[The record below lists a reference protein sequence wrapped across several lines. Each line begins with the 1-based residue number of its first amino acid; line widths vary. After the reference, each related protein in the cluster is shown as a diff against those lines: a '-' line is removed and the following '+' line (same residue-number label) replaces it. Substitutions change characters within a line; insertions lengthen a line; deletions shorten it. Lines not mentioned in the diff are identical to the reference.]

1 MDALTV
7 TTYTADGGRSLREFL
22 HPVRMARELWA
33 HRDLTLQ
40 IARREAM
47 GRYRSSRLGLLW
59 SLITPL
65 ISLAVYTLVF
75 SGILKAR
82 FTANPTESHASFVL
96 YLFCGMLVY
105 TVFAEVVGRSPT
117 LITANPNFVKKVVFP
132 LEVLVPA
139 ALLESLFRMGVG
151 FGAWLL
157 FWVGIEHDLPR
168 LTVLLLPLVL
178 LPMCLMT
185 VGAAWLAS
193 SLGVFVRDLA
203 NGAGGMVQLLAF
215 MTPVYYSIEQI
226 PHPTLRFLMR
236 MNPLA
241 ETLEQARRVT
251 IQGMAPDWWWW
262 LASLLMS
269 GVFCLLGY
277 AVFMKSKR
285 GFADVL

>member
-22 HPVRMARELWA
+22 HPVRITRGLWS

-40 IARREAM
+40 TARREAM

-65 ISLAVYTLVF
+65 ISLTVYTLVF

-82 FTANPTESHASFVL
+82 FTSNPSESHASFVL
-96 YLFCGMLVY
+96 YLFSGMLVY
-105 TVFAEVVGRSPT
+105 TVFAEVVG
-117 LITANPNFVKKVVFP
+117 
-132 LEVLVPA
+132 
-139 ALLESLFRMGVG
+139 
-151 FGAWLL
+151 
-157 FWVGIEHDLPR
+157 
-168 LTVLLLPLVL
+168 
-178 LPMCLMT
+178 
-185 VGAAWLAS
+185 
-193 SLGVFVRDLA
+193 
-203 NGAGGMVQLLAF
+203 
-215 MTPVYYSIEQI
+215 
-226 PHPTLRFLMR
+226 RFLMR

-251 IQGMAPDWWWW
+251 IQGTPPDWGWW